1 MPRVPD
7 ASSVTRLRAIQSAT
21 VPDPT
26 KRSASFVPSQTSL
39 LPSLRTTTQGQAVYP
54 GQSLLSTSVTRGYV
68 NPRHQGYAPSPR
80 STPTPFLRIDGGG
93 FDFIS
98 LVTTPVFQYYFG
110 AENPEDGAP
119 PASTFQVVFTNFV
132 NLPWVEYV
140 GLSDL
145 ANPGRDLLGGVTM
158 SITPTWTGSSFT
170 ANANTPALTT
180 EYDEVFPTTAI
191 LTVTGAPTAYT
202 GIGIVLKGPGPP
214 APPPPPP

>member
-7 ASSVTRLRAIQSAT
+7 ASSVTRLRAIQPAS

-39 LPSLRTTTQGQAVYP
+39 LPSLRTTKQGQAMYP

-80 STPTPFLRIDGGG
+80 STPTPFLRIDGDG
-93 FDFIS
+93 FDFVS
-98 LVTTPVFQYYFG
+98 LVTTPIFEYNFG
-110 AENPEDGAP
+110 ADDPANGGP
-119 PASTFQVVFTNFV
+119 PASTFQVAFTNFV
-132 NLPWVEYV
+132 NLPSVVYA

-145 ANPGRDLLGGVTM
+145 ANPGRDLLGGVSI
-158 SITPTWTGSSFT
+158 SITPEWPGSSFT
-170 ANANTPALTT
+170 ASANTPALTT
-180 EYDEVFPTTAI
+180 EYDEVFPTSAI

-202 GIGIVLKGPGPP
+202 GIGIVLKGPVPP
-214 APPPPPP
+214 APPPP